1 MKFCLCFKLTTI
13 GIAMEWL
20 SKDGYWRGILL
31 SASLFASLFLIH
43 ILLAANGYMT
53 LFKIVAILITIQLIA
68 VGPTIILFGQI
79 NNLKTKI
86 VALKIGLIIA
96 IPLNIGLGWAY
107 AGMAISIAWMV
118 TFPVLTTVLHLIAIR
133 RTEAL

>member
-1 MKFCLCFKLTTI
+1 
-13 GIAMEWL
+13 MEWL
-20 SKDGYWRGILL
+20 SKGGYWRGILL
-31 SASLFASLFLIH
+31 SATLFASLFLIH

-53 LFKIVAILITIQLIA
+53 LFKIVAILITIQIIA

-79 NNLKTKI
+79 NNIQTKI

-96 IPLNIGLGWAY
+96 IPLNVGLGWAY
-107 AGMAISIAWMV
+107 AGMAISVAWMV
-118 TFPVLTTVLHLIAIR
+118 AFPVLTTVLHLIAIR

>member
-1 MKFCLCFKLTTI
+1 
-13 GIAMEWL
+13 MEWL
-20 SKDGYWRGILL
+20 SKGGYWRGILI
-31 SASLFASLFLIH
+31 SASLFASLFLTH
-43 ILLAANGYMT
+43 ILLASNGYMT

-79 NNLKTKI
+79 NNIQTKI

-118 TFPVLTTVLHLIAIR
+118 AFPVLTTVLHLIAIR

>member
-1 MKFCLCFKLTTI
+1 
-13 GIAMEWL
+13 MEWF
-20 SKDGYWRGILL
+20 SKGGYWRGILL
-31 SASLFASLFLIH
+31 SASLFTSLFLIH

-79 NNLKTKI
+79 NNLETKT
-86 VALKIGLIIA
+86 VALKIGLLIA

-107 AGMAISIAWMV
+107 AGMTISIAWMV
-118 TFPVLTTVLHLIAIR
+118 AFPVLTTVLHLIAIR

>member
-1 MKFCLCFKLTTI
+1 MRTI
-13 GIAMEWL
+13 GIGMEWL
-20 SKDGYWRGILL
+20 SKGGYWRGILL

-43 ILLAANGYMT
+43 ILLAANGYMA
-53 LFKIVAILITIQLIA
+53 LFKIVAIVITIQLIA

-79 NNLKTKI
+79 DNLKTKI
-86 VALKIGLIIA
+86 VALKIGLVIA

-118 TFPVLTTVLHLIAIR
+118 AFPVLTTVLHLIAIR

>member
-1 MKFCLCFKLTTI
+1 
-13 GIAMEWL
+13 MEWL
-20 SKDGYWRGILL
+20 SKGGYWRGILL
-31 SASLFASLFLIH
+31 SATLFASLFLIH

-107 AGMAISIAWMV
+107 AGMTISIAWMAA
-118 TFPVLTTVLHLIAIR
+118 FPALTTALHLIAIR

>member
-1 MKFCLCFKLTTI
+1 
-13 GIAMEWL
+13 MEWL
-20 SKDGYWRGILL
+20 SKGGYWRGILL
-31 SASLFASLFLIH
+31 SATLFASLFLIH

-79 NNLKTKI
+79 NNIQTKI

-107 AGMAISIAWMV
+107 AGMAISVAWMV
-118 TFPVLTTVLHLIAIR
+118 AFPVLTTVLHLIAIR

>member
-1 MKFCLCFKLTTI
+1 
-13 GIAMEWL
+13 MEWL
-20 SKDGYWRGILL
+20 SKGGYWRGILL
-31 SASLFASLFLIH
+31 SASLFTFLFLIH

-53 LFKIVAILITIQLIA
+53 LFKIIAILITIQLIA

-86 VALKIGLIIA
+86 VALKIGLLIA

-118 TFPVLTTVLHLIAIR
+118 TFPALTTVLHLIAIQ
-133 RTEAL
+133 RTKAL

>member
-1 MKFCLCFKLTTI
+1 
-13 GIAMEWL
+13 MEWL
-20 SKDGYWRGILL
+20 GKGGYWRGILI
-31 SASLFASLFLIH
+31 SASLFTSLFLIH

-53 LFKIVAILITIQLIA
+53 LFKIIAILITIQLIA

-86 VALKIGLIIA
+86 VALKIGLVIA

-107 AGMAISIAWMV
+107 AGMTISIAWMA
-118 TFPVLTTVLHLIAIR
+118 TFPALTTVLHLIAIR

>member
-1 MKFCLCFKLTTI
+1 
-13 GIAMEWL
+13 MEWL
-20 SKDGYWRGILL
+20 SKGGYWRGILI
-31 SASLFASLFLIH
+31 SASLFTSLFLTH
-43 ILLAANGYMT
+43 ILLAASGYMT

-107 AGMAISIAWMV
+107 AGMTISIAWMAA
-118 TFPVLTTVLHLIAIR
+118 FPALTTALHLIAIR

>member
-1 MKFCLCFKLTTI
+1 M
-13 GIAMEWL
+13 A
-20 SKDGYWRGILL
+20 
-31 SASLFASLFLIH
+31 
-43 ILLAANGYMT
+43 

-79 NNLKTKI
+79 NNLQTKI

-107 AGMAISIAWMV
+107 AGMTISIAWMV
-118 TFPVLTTVLHLIAIR
+118 AFPVLTTVLHLIAIQ
-133 RTEAL
+133 RTEVL

>member
-1 MKFCLCFKLTTI
+1 
-13 GIAMEWL
+13 MEWL
-20 SKDGYWRGILL
+20 SKEGYWRGLLL

-53 LFKIVAILITIQLIA
+53 LFKIVAILITIHLIA

-79 NNLKTKI
+79 DNLKTKI

-107 AGMAISIAWMV
+107 AGMAISIAWMAL
-118 TFPVLTTVLHLIAIR
+118 FPVLTTVLHLISIR
-133 RTEAL
+133 RTQSL

>member
-20 SKDGYWRGILL
+20 SKGGYWRGILL
-31 SASLFASLFLIH
+31 SATLFASLFLIH

-53 LFKIVAILITIQLIA
+53 LFKIVAILITIQIIA
-68 VGPTIILFGQI
+68 VGPTISFFGQI
-79 NNLKTKI
+79 KDIQTKI
-86 VALKIGLIIA
+86 VALKIGLVIA
-96 IPLNIGLGWAY
+96 IPLNVGLGWAY
-107 AGMAISIAWMV
+107 AGMAISVAWMV
-118 TFPVLTTVLHLIAIR
+118 AFPVLTTVLHLIAIR

>member
-1 MKFCLCFKLTTI
+1 
-13 GIAMEWL
+13 MEWL
-20 SKDGYWRGILL
+20 GKGGYWRGILI
-31 SASLFASLFLIH
+31 SASLFTSLFLIH

-53 LFKIVAILITIQLIA
+53 LFKIIAILITIQLIA

-86 VALKIGLIIA
+86 VALKIGLVIA

-107 AGMAISIAWMV
+107 AEMTISIAWMA
-118 TFPVLTTVLHLIAIR
+118 TFPALTTVLHLIAIR

>member
-1 MKFCLCFKLTTI
+1 
-13 GIAMEWL
+13 MEWL
-20 SKDGYWRGILL
+20 SKGGYWRGILL
-31 SASLFASLFLIH
+31 SASLFTPLFLIH
-43 ILLAANGYMT
+43 IVLAANGYMT
-53 LFKIVAILITIQLIA
+53 LFKIIAILITIQLIA

-86 VALKIGLIIA
+86 VALKIGLLIA

-118 TFPVLTTVLHLIAIR
+118 TFPALTTVLHLIAIR

>member
-1 MKFCLCFKLTTI
+1 
-13 GIAMEWL
+13 MEWL
-20 SKDGYWRGILL
+20 SKGGYWRGILL

-53 LFKIVAILITIQLIA
+53 LFKIVAIVITIQLIA

-79 NNLKTKI
+79 DNLKTKI
-86 VALKIGLIIA
+86 VALKIGLVIA

-107 AGMAISIAWMV
+107 AGMAISIAWMAA
-118 TFPVLTTVLHLIAIR
+118 FPVLTTVLHLIAIR

>member
-1 MKFCLCFKLTTI
+1 
-13 GIAMEWL
+13 MEWL
-20 SKDGYWRGILL
+20 SKGGYWRGILI
-31 SASLFASLFLIH
+31 SASLFASLFLTH

-79 NNLKTKI
+79 KNLKTKI

-107 AGMAISIAWMV
+107 AGMTVSIAWMV
-118 TFPVLTTVLHLIAIR
+118 SFPVLSTALHLIAIR